1 MVNGGTINRG
11 MTVNICV
18 LALCVKIKITL
29 AWLGGGPYENIEKI
43 ETFISEIF
51 KMLGYYL
58 TFLTYKLPNFG
69 GFE

>member
-1 MVNGGTINRG
+1 MDFFRSMG
-11 MTVNICV
+11 
-18 LALCVKIKITL
+18 
-29 AWLGGGPYENIEKI
+29 LGGGVPYENIEKI

-51 KMLGYYL
+51 KMLGYDL